1 MHTSGI
7 QKGEDE
13 MLKRSLRNSFL
24 RIASLICL
32 PILCVGALVFYFS
45 FNTLVKETQN
55 RINASCHLM
64 EQSLTNVF
72 REVNKQK
79 AMFEGNSILYLTTL
93 QLLNNEKLTYEQVQT
108 LRTITPIFN
117 STLGYDNIYHS
128 LYVYMPNR
136 YENFYS
142 SNNRRENLRT
152 TRDSAWYQTFLN
164 MPEDV
169 NIHIERRTIQES
181 ALLSYDVI
189 SIYQRFHKNN
199 VIIVNIRSSYFEN
212 ILTDVAE
219 LENMQFF
226 LLDLE
231 NNPLVSSLNTESCN
245 TIDFPAMMKQPSD
258 TIRINQQNY
267 FVEAVDGNPYMNYV
281 FLIPRRSLYALSGK
295 ILATTFAAGRLGLL
309 VSISI
314 AWYTNDQR
322 RKQVFSI
329 LSVFEAA
336 EKQMQLPEMVPVIT
350 DEYSLI
356 LNNIIKTFL
365 HNNELNMKL
374 TKLQYQKA
382 SAELTALQCQLNPH
396 FLFNT
401 LQTIN
406 FELMKLPGSFNAV
419 QMLDSLSRLLRYS
432 LDAPDKLPSL
442 MEEISAT
449 REYIAL
455 QKIRYGDTFDVL
467 WDYEE
472 NTLDLLVKRLLLQ
485 PMIENSLLYG
495 LKGKKGKMIVKIKI
509 LKRGDTLNYTII
521 DNGTG
526 MSPARL
532 AQVVQ
537 CLQQDD
543 YVPHNHIGLTNTNQR
558 IRLQYPGSPG
568 IHLYSKEGMGTIVS
582 WSCPLSET

>member
-1 MHTSGI
+1 
-7 QKGEDE
+7 

-32 PILCVGALVFYFS
+32 PILCVGTLVFYFS
-45 FNTLVKETQN
+45 FTTLVKETQN

-79 AMFEGNSILYLTTL
+79 SLFEGNSILYLTIL
-93 QLLNNEKLTYEQVQT
+93 QLLNNETLTYEQVQT

-136 YENFYS
+136 FDNFFS
-142 SNNRRENLRT
+142 SNNRRENLKT
-152 TRDSAWYQTFLN
+152 TRDPEWYQTFLN
-164 MPEDV
+164 MPEDE
-169 NIHIERRTIQES
+169 NILIQRRTIRES
-181 ALLSYDVI
+181 SLLTYDVI

-199 VIIVNIRSSYFEN
+199 VIVINIRSSYFEN

-226 LLDLE
+226 LLDLK
-231 NNPLVSSLNTESCN
+231 NQPLVSSLNTEDSHG
-245 TIDFPAMMKQPSD
+245 IDFTSIMEQDSD
-258 TIRINQQNY
+258 TITIRHQDY
-267 FVEAVDGNPYMNYV
+267 FVEAVNDNPYMNYV
-281 FLIPRRSLYALSGK
+281 FLIPRRSLYALSNK
-295 ILATTFAAGRLGLL
+295 ILATTFLTGGLGLL
-309 VSISI
+309 ISISI

-322 RKQVFSI
+322 RNQIFSI

-336 EKQMQLPEMVPVIT
+336 EKQQQLPEMVPVIT

-365 HNNELNMKL
+365 RNNELNMKL
-374 TKLQYQKA
+374 TNLQYQKA
-382 SAELTALQCQLNPH
+382 SAELVALQCQLNPH

-406 FELMKLPGSFNAV
+406 FELMQLPGSAGAV
-419 QMLDSLSRLLRYS
+419 RMLANLSHLLRYT
-432 LDAPDKLPSL
+432 LDSPEKLPSL
-442 MEEISAT
+442 QDEILAT
-449 REYIAL
+449 KEYIAL
-455 QKIRYGDTFDVL
+455 QKVRYGDTFDVL

-472 NTLDLLVKRLLLQ
+472 DALQELVKRLLIQ
-485 PMIENSLLYG
+485 PIIENSLLYG
-495 LKGKKGKMIVKIKI
+495 MKGKQGKMIIKIKI
-509 LKRGDTLNYTII
+509 LKQNHALNYTII

-526 MSPARL
+526 MVPARL
-532 AQVVQ
+532 REIAE
-537 CLQQDD
+537 CLKQEN
-543 YVPHNHIGLTNTNQR
+543 YVPHNHIGLANTNQR
-558 IRLQYPGSPG
+558 IKLQYPGSPG
-568 IHLYSKEGMGTIVS
+568 IHLYSKENMGTIVS
-582 WSCPLSET
+582 WSCPLAEP

>member
-1 MHTSGI
+1 
-7 QKGEDE
+7 
-13 MLKRSLRNSFL
+13 MLKRSLRNSFM

-32 PILCVGALVFYFS
+32 PILCIGVLITYFS

-136 YENFYS
+136 HENFYS
-142 SNNRRENLRT
+142 SNNRRENLKT
-152 TRDSAWYQTFLN
+152 TRDSAWYQTFLT

-181 ALLSYDVI
+181 PLLSYDVI

-199 VIIVNIRSSYFEN
+199 VIVINILSSYFEN

-226 LLDLE
+226 LLDL
-231 NNPLVSSLNTESCN
+231 NHNPLVCSLNAEDCK
-245 TIDFPAMMKQPSD
+245 TIDISSIMKKSAD
-258 TIRINQQNY
+258 IIHVGQQSY
-267 FVEAVDGNPYMNYV
+267 FVEAVDSNPYMNYV
-281 FLIPRRSLYALSGK
+281 FLIPRRSLYALSEK
-295 ILATTFAAGRLGLL
+295 ILATTFTAGGLGLL
-309 VSISI
+309 ISISI
-314 AWYTNDQR
+314 AWYTNTQR
-322 RKQVFSI
+322 RKQIFSI

-336 EKQMQLPEMVPVIT
+336 EKHLQLPEMVPVIT

-365 HNNELNMKL
+365 RNNELNMKL
-374 TKLQYQKA
+374 TTMQYQKA
-382 SAELTALQCQLNPH
+382 AAELTALQCQLNPH

-406 FELMKLPGSFNAV
+406 FELMKLHGSFNAV
-419 QMLDSLSRLLRYS
+419 HMLDSLSRLLRYS
-432 LDAPDKLPSL
+432 LDAPDKLPTL
-442 MEEISAT
+442 LEEITAT
-449 REYIAL
+449 KEYIAL

-467 WDYEE
+467 WDYED
-472 NTLDLLVKRLLLQ
+472 NTLNLLVKRLLLQ
-485 PMIENSLLYG
+485 PIIENSLLYG
-495 LKGKKGKMIVKIKI
+495 IKGKKGKMIIKIKI
-509 LKRGDTLNYTII
+509 LKRGDTLNYTVI
-521 DNGTG
+521 DNGIG
-526 MSPARL
+526 MPTERL
-532 AQVVQ
+532 SEIMQ
-537 CLQQDD
+537 CLKQDN
-543 YVPHNHIGLTNTNQR
+543 YVPHHHIGLTNTNQR

-568 IHLYSKEGMGTIVS
+568 IRLYSKENMGTIVS
-582 WSCPLSET
+582 WSCPLAAK